1 MPRPPR
7 IDVHGLT
14 YHLTNRGVQKLP
26 VFHDDEDRQRFL
38 RLLLIARA
46 HFPFVIQDYS
56 LMTNHFHLLI
66 KTLETSLS
74 EIMQYF
80 TSRYAFWFNRKY
92 GHVGHAFQSRFH
104 SIPVQTDA
112 YLAEVS
118 AYIDLNAPRA
128 RIVMRPEDYLWG
140 GYRSIINGAVDPIVD
155 ASELLG
161 LFSDNRD
168 RARILYRQFVDERLG
183 KPEPLTQ
190 EKLLKKRSWGAMP
203 SITGTLLGLAVGST
217 MGQKLCV

>member
-7 IDVHGLT
+7 IDVSGLT
-14 YHLTNRGVQKLP
+14 YHLTNRGVKKLP
-26 VFHDDEDRQRFL
+26 VFHEDEDRQRFL
-38 RLLLIARA
+38 RLLLITRE
-46 HFPFVIQDYS
+46 HLPFVIQDYS

-66 KTLETSLS
+66 KTLGTSLS

-80 TSRYAFWFNRKY
+80 TSRYAYWFNQKY

-112 YLAEVS
+112 YLAEVC

-128 RIVMRPEDYLWG
+128 GIVVRPQEYAWS
-140 GYRSIINGAVDPIVD
+140 GYRSIITGVVDPLID

-168 RARILYRQFVDERLG
+168 RARILYQQFVNERLR
-183 KPEPLTQ
+183 KPELLTQ

-203 SITGTLLGLAVGST
+203 SIAGTLELAVGAAI
-217 MGQKLCV
+217 GLKLGV

>member
-7 IDVHGLT
+7 IDVPSLT
-14 YHLTNRGVQKLP
+14 YHLTNRGVKKLP
-26 VFHDDEDRQRFL
+26 VFFDDEDRQRFL
-38 RLLLIARA
+38 RLLLIVREQL
-46 HFPFVIQDYS
+46 PFVIQDYS

-66 KTLETSLS
+66 KPLGTSLS

-80 TSRYAFWFNRKY
+80 TSRYAYWFNRKY

-112 YLAEVS
+112 YLAEVC

-128 RIVMRPEDYLWG
+128 GMVLRPEDYAWC
-140 GYRSIINGAVDPIVD
+140 GYRSIITGTVSPIVE

-161 LFSDNRD
+161 LFSDNED
-168 RARILYRQFVDERLG
+168 RARILYQQFVNERLG
-183 KPEPLTQ
+183 KPESLTQ
-190 EKLLKKRSWGAMP
+190 EKLLKKRSWGTMP
-203 SITGTLLGLAVGST
+203 IITEARELAIGFPIGQRLGV
-217 MGQKLCV
+217 

>member
-1 MPRPPR
+1 MP
-7 IDVHGLT
+7 GLT
-14 YHLTNRGVQKLP
+14 YHLTNRGVKRLP
-26 VFHDDEDRQRFL
+26 LFHDDEDRQRFL
-38 RLLLIARA
+38 RLLLITRE
-46 HFPFVIQDYS
+46 HLPFVIQDYS

-74 EIMQYF
+74 EMMQYL
-80 TSRYAFWFNRKY
+80 TSRYAYWFNRKY
-92 GHVGHAFQSRFH
+92 EHVGHAFQSRFH

-128 RIVMRPEDYLWG
+128 GLVMRPEDYVWS
-140 GYRSIINGAVDPIVD
+140 GYRAIMAEELDPIVD
-155 ASELLG
+155 GSELLG

-168 RARILYRQFVDERLG
+168 RARILYKQFVDERLR
-183 KPEPLTQ
+183 KPELLTQ

-203 SITGTLLGLAVGST
+203 S
-217 MGQKLCV
+217 MGQKLGV

>member
-1 MPRPPR
+1 MNKFIKFSSKGYMPRPPR
-7 IDVHGLT
+7 LDIPGLT
-14 YHLTNRGVQKLP
+14 YHLTNRGVKRLP

-38 RLLLIARA
+38 RLLLITRE
-46 HFPFVIQDYS
+46 HLPFVVQDYS

-80 TSRYAFWFNRKY
+80 TSRYAYWFNRKY

-128 RIVMRPEDYLWG
+128 GMVMRPEDYAWG
-140 GYRSIINGAVDPIVD
+140 GYRSIMTGAVDPIVN

-168 RARILYRQFVDERLG
+168 RARVLYQQFVNERF
-183 KPEPLTQ
+183 
-190 EKLLKKRSWGAMP
+190 
-203 SITGTLLGLAVGST
+203 
-217 MGQKLCV
+217 